1 MKKVLLKRKDAF
13 LRTLAENMMIYSLGR
28 ALEYYDDCVVRDML
42 KAVEKQD
49 GRFSALVVALVRS
62 YPFRH
67 RRNPEF

>member
-1 MKKVLLKRKDAF
+1 MR
-13 LRTLAENMMIYSLGR
+13 IYALGR
-28 ALEYYDDCVVRDML
+28 ALEFYDDCVVRDML